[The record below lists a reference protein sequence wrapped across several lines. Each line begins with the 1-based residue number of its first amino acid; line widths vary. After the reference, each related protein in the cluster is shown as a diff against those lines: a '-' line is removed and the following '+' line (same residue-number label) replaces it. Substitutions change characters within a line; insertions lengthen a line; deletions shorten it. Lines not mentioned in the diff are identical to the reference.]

1 MQTKVNR
8 ETAKELFKLNPKAL
22 EMIAKCTDD
31 FMFVS
36 LMTAEQMKSDAQNR
50 LFHGLLSCFW
60 DSGCSS
66 FDNPFDMKLYYKDI
80 AGLIEYKY
88 QSKLDEYTKTLV
100 CRCFKLT
107 RLQYLLSEEQWKN
120 LCLSLKGEVV
130 YIHSWSKATKE
141 QAQKALKELMDNMDA
156 SGVIGSKM
164 GNKYQS
170 ILNGMGVIIC
180 N

>member
-1 MQTKVNR
+1 MQTKLNR

-31 FMFVS
+31 FMFIS

-66 FDNPFDMKLYYKDI
+66 FASPFDMKLYYKDI
-80 AGLIEYKY
+80 AGLVEYKY

-100 CRCFKLT
+100 HRCFKLVK
-107 RLQYLLSEEQWKN
+107 LQDLLSEEQWKN
-120 LCLSLKGEVV
+120 VCLSLKGEVV

-141 QAQKALKELMDNMDA
+141 QAQIAIDRLLNDMDA

-164 GNKYQS
+164 GKQYET
-170 ILNGMGVIIC
+170 ILKGIGEII
-180 N
+180 

>member
-66 FDNPFDMKLYYKDI
+66 FATFDELRRYYKKM
-80 AGLIEYKY
+80 AGLIEYKF
-88 QSKLDEYTKTLV
+88 QND
-100 CRCFKLT
+100 
-107 RLQYLLSEEQWKN
+107 LSEETKKTLWRAIK
-120 LCLSLKGEVV
+120 LLPLSKEEEKKVIELLRGKVEVEK
-130 YIHSWSKATKE
+130 SWGSVKKKD
-141 QAQKALKELMDNMDA
+141 AQIAIDRLLNDMDA
-156 SGVIGSKM
+156 SGVIVSKM

-170 ILNGMGVIIC
+170 ILNGMGAIC
-180 N
+180 